1 MMNFRLARNTKL
13 LTFAKPGGQGAKF
26 KGPFEKMMKALSIPK
41 PVREELGI
49 TDEAVGDETILQN
62 KPAVDAED
70 AKLAEEDGEDKSNLV
85 KRLLSEGKYHILP
98 SFFKTLVT
106 LKKLKREFAVVFRDY
121 NGQDLDNVVAEFNQ
135 FCKGEHPC
143 FSGKNGTILAK
154 FDGSK
159 GAKEMR
165 IRERNQR
172 AVSYRAPQSRLVAGA
187 RNRALKGENPD
198 EFHNA

>member
-1 MMNFRLARNTKL
+1 
-13 LTFAKPGGQGAKF
+13 
-26 KGPFEKMMKALSIPK
+26 MMKALSIPK

-49 TDEAVGDETILQN
+49 TDEAVGDEFILQN
-62 KPAVDAED
+62 KPVVDVQAED
-70 AKLAEEDGEDKSNLV
+70 AKVAEEDSDDKSQQLV

-106 LKKLKREFAVVFRDY
+106 LKKLKREFAIVFRNY

-165 IRERNQR
+165 IRERSQR
-172 AVSYRAPQSRLVAGA
+172 ALSYRAP
-187 RNRALKGENPD
+187 
-198 EFHNA
+198 

>member
-1 MMNFRLARNTKL
+1 
-13 LTFAKPGGQGAKF
+13 
-26 KGPFEKMMKALSIPK
+26 MMKALSIPK
-41 PVREELGI
+41 PVKEELGI
-49 TDEAVGDETILQN
+49 TEEAELDRLQSRILNDEPVADHFILQN
-62 KPAVDAED
+62 KPAVDAQGED
-70 AKLAEEDGEDKSNLV
+70 AKLAEDDQEDKSQIV

-106 LKKLKREFAVVFRDY
+106 LKKLKREFAVVFRNY

-165 IRERNQR
+165 IHERSQR
-172 AVSYRAPQSRLVAGA
+172 ALSYRAPQSRLVAGA
-187 RNRALKGENPD
+187 RNRALKGQNPD
-198 EFHNA
+198 EYHNA